1 MLGTGVSHSVRE
13 LLETACSFVDLNP
26 QDIVEVRENH
36 TRPEDIDE
44 LRADP
49 RKAKRLL
56 GWTTEM
62 DFGTLINMMVQYD
75 IQEIAGK
82 LNGKMFVEV
91 GGVSVAY

>member
-1 MLGTGVSHSVRE
+1 
-13 LLETACSFVDLNP
+13 
-26 QDIVEVRENH
+26 
-36 TRPEDIDE
+36 
-44 LRADP
+44 
-49 RKAKRLL
+49 
-56 GWTTEM
+56 M